1 MKPYPEYKPTGLA
14 WLPEIPKH
22 WDVVPLAAYAKEK
35 SITNQTDLELLS
47 VYLDR
52 GVIRFSEVSAK
63 RTNVTSE
70 DLSKYQRVD
79 VGDLVLNNQ
88 QAWRGSVGVSPYT
101 GIVSP
106 AYIVLELSDKL
117 HKRFANYL
125 FRDNSMVT
133 HYAIASK
140 GIGSIQRN
148 LYWINLKRKN
158 LFLPPFP
165 EQAQIVRYLDAMTAK
180 INKLIRAKKRQ
191 IALLQEQK
199 QAIINQAVT
208 RGLDP
213 DVELKDSGIDWLGP
227 IPKQWQIVR
236 MKNLFSFI
244 NRGTTPDYIE
254 DRSYTKV
261 VNQATFSKGY
271 WDETQI
277 RFTRVSPDIAR
288 GLLKQND
295 VLLAS
300 TGGGVLGKVYLFIQN
315 GTYIADSHVT
325 ILRTQRKDV
334 SPAYFFALLSTMYDF
349 INAKLAK
356 GSTNQTELQKD
367 LLCSLVVPFPDI
379 ETQNVIVDFLDQKIN
394 IINLLIQ
401 QYQKIIE
408 QYAEYKNSLI
418 AAVVTGKVD
427 VRKIAV
433 EAVSAEDLTPSDDPD
448 ESEEQDSPVSEE
460 SEE

>member
-199 QAIINQAVT
+199 QNMISTAMTYDPHSSRSIWKKMRLKHTTSVPLQYGANAVGIPFDENET
-208 RGLDP
+208 RYIRITDI
-213 DVELKDSGIDWLGP
+213 DVHGNLKNMDKQSLPQDIGKEYALKDGDILFARCGGTVGKTYLYHSEDGMCCYAGYLIRYRP
-227 IPKQWQIVR
+227 NKEIV
-236 MKNLFSFI
+236 L
-244 NRGTTPDYIE
+244 PDYIYL
-254 DRSYTKV
+254 YTQSSIYKKWLQQIFI
-261 VNQATFSKGY
+261 QAT
-271 WDETQI
+271 
-277 RFTRVSPDIAR
+277 
-288 GLLKQND
+288 
-295 VLLAS
+295 
-300 TGGGVLGKVYLFIQN
+300 IQN
-315 GTYIADSHVT
+315 VSAEKYNNLT
-325 ILRTQRKDV
+325 ILIPSLEEQKEIV
-334 SPAYFFALLSTMYDF
+334 FFLHK
-349 INAKLAK
+349 KL
-356 GSTNQTELQKD
+356 NQVENVIRMIENLIS
-367 LLCSLVVPFPDI
+367 SLV
-379 ETQNVIVDFLDQKIN
+379 
-394 IINLLIQ
+394 
-401 QYQKIIE
+401 
-408 QYAEYKNSLI
+408 EYKNSLI
-418 AAVVTGKVD
+418 SSVVTGQVD
-427 VRKIAV
+427 VRNIAV
-433 EAVSAEDLTPSDDPD
+433 EDVDPTDLITDDVATSFD
-448 ESEEQDSPVSEE
+448 DDIAALSEE
-460 SEE
+460 SPTTGSEE